1 MLPLSHHDITEAVQ
15 RTDGALVRTPVI
27 ESADLNARFSEAGAT
42 GARVLLKCE
51 NLQHTGSFKYRGAMS
66 ACLALSKKERDL
78 GVATHSSGN
87 HGRALATVALSL
99 GIPCT
104 VVVPSNASSTKVA
117 AIRAGGATVVE
128 SGPTLEE
135 REKTLADV
143 VSRTS
148 MTIVPPYNHPH
159 VMAGQ
164 GTCAVEF
171 HEQTQERDCTLD
183 TLITP
188 IGGGGLLSGVAT
200 WMHHRSPSTTLL
212 GSEPELAGDAAL
224 SFHTQTL
231 QPQMPPITIA
241 DGLRTGVGPLPFE
254 VIRAYVQD
262 IFTTS
267 EDAIIQCMKMVWETA
282 RIIIE
287 PSCAVPIAA
296 LLAGKQSDGTP
307 VDLSSFAGQTIGVVI
322 TGGNVDLDHLPWE
335 DRTP

>member
-1 MLPLSHHDITEAVQ
+1 MLPLSHHDIIEAVQ
-15 RTDGALVRTPVI
+15 RTGGALVRTPVI
-27 ESADLNARFSEAGAT
+27 ESADLNARFSESGAT

-66 ACLALSKKERDL
+66 ACLALSKKERDV

-99 GIPCT
+99 NIPCT
-104 VVVPSNASSTKVA
+104 VIVPSNASSTKVA
-117 AIRAGGATVVE
+117 AIRAAGATIVE

-135 REKTLADV
+135 RENTLADV

-148 MTIVPPYNHPH
+148 MTVVPPYNHPH

-171 HEQTQERDCTLD
+171 HEQTQELESTLD

-188 IGGGGLLSGVAT
+188 VGGGGLLSGVAT
-200 WMHHRSPSTTLL
+200 WMHHCSPSTTLL

-224 SFHTQTL
+224 SFHTQSL

-254 VIRAYVQD
+254 VIRSYVQD

-267 EDAIIQCMKMVWETA
+267 EDAIIQSMKLIWETA

-307 VDLSSFAGQTIGVVI
+307 VDTSRFAGQTIGVVI

-335 DRTP
+335 DRTS